1 MASELRVNTL
11 KDASGNNSIA
21 TSFVAGGSAK
31 AWANYAGTG
40 TTLRDSLNCSSAT
53 DHSTGN
59 YTITF
64 SSALSDTNYSTSES
78 HEYAFDGN
86 SNATFA
92 GVDSMT
98 TTTYR
103 QTFTNYLGTHYDHT
117 YVSIHAMGDL
127 A

>member
-1 MASELRVNTL
+1 MSTL
-11 KDASGNNSIA
+11 KADTIQNTSGGAA
-21 TSFVAGGSAK
+21 TLTKQQAAK
-31 AWANYAGTG
+31 VWANYAGTG
-40 TTLRDSLNCSSAT
+40 TTFRDSFNCSSAT

-59 YTITF
+59 YTITY
-64 SSALSDTNYSTSES
+64 SSALSDTNYATSEA
-78 HEYAFDGN
+78 HEYAFDGV

-103 QTFTNYLGTHYDHT
+103 QTFTAVGGTHYDHT
-117 YVSIHAMGDL
+117 FVSIHAMGDL